1 MDHPESA
8 PTEAHCRDHPA
19 ETSPPSNA
27 TRGWAQVG
35 IWLALAVSVLD
46 SSIANVAL
54 PSIAHDLGTSPS
66 ASIAIVTAFQMGAI
80 AVLLPL
86 ATLGDVFTYRRIFLA
101 GLALFTLSS
110 LGCALSPTLPILV
123 LTRALQGVGAAGI
136 MSVNGALARLIFPSH
151 RLGAALGS
159 NALVVAIFGALG
171 PTIASGILVIARWP
185 WLFAINVP
193 IGLLA
198 LIIGRRTLPVTPM
211 SKHPLDIRSV
221 IYNILAC
228 LMLAGGVE
236 LIIRG
241 AANSLTVS
249 LLCGG
254 TLAAGLLIGRSA
266 RFANPLFPLDLLT
279 VRMARLSSMTSIA
292 TFCAQTMT
300 LVYLPFYLQS
310 ALALGLPQ
318 IGLLM
323 TAWPLGVALAAPLA
337 GWWADRMAVATIGG
351 VGLLVM
357 GTALLGV
364 RFVALRGETT
374 EIGALLGICGIG
386 FGFFQAPNN
395 RAIMSSAPVRRSGAA
410 AGLIAMSRVGGQI
423 LGALSVALFL
433 RQHGLSTSFVLIS
446 AAVLSLVAAAL
457 SFSRGSAD
465 I

>member
-8 PTEAHCRDHPA
+8 PTVAHCGDHPA
-19 ETSPPSNA
+19 TSPPSNA
-27 TRGWAQVG
+27 TRRWAQVG

-86 ATLGDVFTYRRIFLA
+86 ATLGDVFTYRRVFLA

-136 MSVNGALARLIFPSH
+136 MSVNGALARHIFPSH

-198 LIIGRRTLPVTPM
+198 LIIGWRTLPVTSM

-241 AANSLTVS
+241 AANSLTVGI
-249 LLCGG
+249 LCGG

-266 RFANPLFPLDLLT
+266 RFANPLFPLDLLI

-310 ALALGLPQ
+310 TLALGLPQ

-433 RQHGLSTSFVLIS
+433 RHHGHSTSFVLIS
-446 AAVLSLVAAAL
+446 AAVLSLVAAGL